1 MQGTTNDLNLV
12 LISDN
17 PMGASMLRD
26 AMQKSG
32 IQGLIRRLPPGTAA
46 ISCARKTGLYANK
59 AMPDLILFDYS
70 APDEHNTA
78 VLRDIAFSGERA
90 RVPLVLLT
98 SPASQQILD
107 NGDVDEHKSVMFS
120 PTSLTCF
127 VRKLAINKRRSFFR
141 ALDTLYQYGP
151 ILVRVPS
158 TFVGLR
164 HQDMAM
170 SA

>member
-1 MQGTTNDLNLV
+1 M
-12 LISDN
+12 
-17 PMGASMLRD
+17 
-26 AMQKSG
+26 
-32 IQGLIRRLPPGTAA
+32 
-46 ISCARKTGLYANK
+46 
-59 AMPDLILFDYS
+59 
-70 APDEHNTA
+70 
-78 VLRDIAFSGERA
+78 
-90 RVPLVLLT
+90 LLT
-98 SPASQQILD
+98 SPASQQMLD

-127 VRKLAINKRRSFFR
+127 VRKLAINKRSSFFR

-158 TFVGLR
+158 AFVGFS